1 LKSEE
6 NQVNFRV
13 AATKGVQNPKERS
26 EESVKGLGEGLKVGG
41 SKEGRFGAKRKFRNI
56 FGARNPS

>member
-1 LKSEE
+1 M
-6 NQVNFRV
+6 NFRV

-41 SKEGRFGAKRKFRNI
+41 SKEGRIGAKRKFRNI